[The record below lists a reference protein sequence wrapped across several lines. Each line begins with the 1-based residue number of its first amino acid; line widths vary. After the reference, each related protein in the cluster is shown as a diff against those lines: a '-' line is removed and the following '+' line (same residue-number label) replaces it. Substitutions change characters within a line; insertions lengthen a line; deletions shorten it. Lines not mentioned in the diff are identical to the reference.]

1 MHGLNLIA
9 LAIPGFFLL
18 MGVEALVA
26 RALGR
31 RLYRLNDSVND
42 LACGILQQ
50 VLGLFSRGLL
60 VGVYVW
66 VYQVARLTTLDAH
79 SFWTFAGCLLGLD
92 FLYYWFHRVSHESNL
107 PWAAHVVH
115 HQSEEY
121 NLAVALRQSAF
132 QPLLSWAFY
141 LPLAVLGFP
150 PLVFLTAASL
160 DTLYQFWIHTRLI
173 GRLGPLEW
181 IFNTPSHHRVHHGQ
195 NPQYIDRNHA
205 GIFIIWD
212 RMFGTFEPEA
222 EPVRYGITRPLSSW
236 NPVWANLAPFARL
249 VALTRQAPTVV
260 DKVKIWLAS
269 PAWKPAW
276 AVEPTPDAGGY
287 DARPTRRLLIYA
299 GVHFVGT
306 LALTVGLLFAGPT
319 LALPVKLG
327 LSLLVA
333 WALLDIGALFE
344 GRRWVLPAEL
354 LRLMVVVAAAV
365 LYVAPRGQPVILP
378 VAAGAALVAAA
389 SAAWLLAS
397 RRQLGGG
404 GPEAAA
410 AG

>member
-66 VYQVARLTTLDAH
+66 VYQVARLATLDAH

-222 EPVRYGITRPLSSW
+222 GAGALRDHPAAVQLEPGVGEPG
-236 NPVWANLAPFARL
+236 
-249 VALTRQAPTVV
+249 
-260 DKVKIWLAS
+260 
-269 PAWKPAW
+269 
-276 AVEPTPDAGGY
+276 AVCAAGGP
-287 DARPTRRLLIYA
+287 DPAGADGGRQGEDLAGLA
-299 GVHFVGT
+299 GVEARVG
-306 LALTVGLLFAGPT
+306 
-319 LALPVKLG
+319 
-327 LSLLVA
+327 
-333 WALLDIGALFE
+333 
-344 GRRWVLPAEL
+344 R
-354 LRLMVVVAAAV
+354 
-365 LYVAPRGQPVILP
+365 
-378 VAAGAALVAAA
+378 
-389 SAAWLLAS
+389 
-397 RRQLGGG
+397 
-404 GPEAAA
+404 
-410 AG
+410 